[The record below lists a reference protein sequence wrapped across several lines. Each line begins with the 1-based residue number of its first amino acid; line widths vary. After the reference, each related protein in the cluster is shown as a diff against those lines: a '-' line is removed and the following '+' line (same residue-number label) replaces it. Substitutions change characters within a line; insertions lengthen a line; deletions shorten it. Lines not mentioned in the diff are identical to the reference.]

1 LKGGRTLPD
10 GLEIIAA
17 WMMNEA
23 SSYPL
28 LFSREQIAAK
38 VAELGAAISR
48 DYAGQNVVLVGVL
61 KGAAIFLADL
71 ARQINVTCTFDFV
84 AVSSYRSSTKS
95 SGAVQLIKDLDHSV
109 EDRNIILV
117 EDILDSG
124 LTLKFLHRHFRG
136 HKPRSL
142 KVAALLDK
150 PAGRKEHVD
159 ADYVGFPIE
168 NHFVVGYGMDYAEHF
183 RNLPDIRILPASA
196 VAKIDAEHHK

>member
-1 LKGGRTLPD
+1 
-10 GLEIIAA
+10 
-17 WMMNEA
+17 MMKEA
-23 SSYPL
+23 ESYPL
-28 LFSREQIAAK
+28 LFSEQQIAAK
-38 VAELGAAISR
+38 VAEIGATITK
-48 DYAGQNVVLVGVL
+48 DYEGEKVVLVGVL

-71 ARQINVTCTFDFV
+71 ARQIDVVCTFDFV
-84 AVSSYRSSTKS
+84 SVSSYRNARKS

-124 LTLKFLHRHFRG
+124 LTLRFLQRHFLG

-150 PAGRKEHVD
+150 PAGRKEHVV

-183 RNLPDIRILPASA
+183 RNLPDIRILPESA